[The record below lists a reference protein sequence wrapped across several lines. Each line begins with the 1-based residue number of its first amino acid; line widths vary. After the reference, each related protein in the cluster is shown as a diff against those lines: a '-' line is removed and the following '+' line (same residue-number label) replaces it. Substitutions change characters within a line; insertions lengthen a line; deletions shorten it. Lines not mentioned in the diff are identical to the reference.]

1 MPFIT
6 EHIKKDW
13 VQAFPGDEVT
23 IVGDHG
29 NVQIVDKDGV
39 RFSVMTN
46 KLTDKQISTKIEEVI
61 IKQKIN
67 WLPSKKQEDTIQ
79 TILF

>member
-1 MPFIT
+1 MPFLT

-13 VQAFPGDEVT
+13 IEAFPGDEVT
-23 IVGDHG
+23 IIADHG

-67 WLPSKKQEDTIQ
+67 WLPPKKQEGTIQ
-79 TILF
+79 TLL